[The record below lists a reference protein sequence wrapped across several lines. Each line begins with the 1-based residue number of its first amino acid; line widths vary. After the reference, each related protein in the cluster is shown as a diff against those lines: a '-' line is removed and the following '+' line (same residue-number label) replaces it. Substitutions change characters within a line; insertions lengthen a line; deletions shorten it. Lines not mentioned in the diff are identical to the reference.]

1 MKNSQTSSNNFDLP
15 QGPFDPGA
23 LLIYGGGGHG
33 KSVVELANIMGSFK
47 VIGIIDDGIEPGERV
62 LGYPVLGGEGVLEE
76 MFSRGVVQVSNAVG
90 AIGDIDLRIK
100 IFQKLS
106 RVGFAFPNL
115 VHPSAVVE
123 SSATLSSGIQVFPQS
138 YVGTEVE
145 VGMGVIINNGV
156 IISHDCRLADYV
168 GLAPGVI
175 LAGGVT
181 VGSGAQ
187 IGMGVTVNLNVSIGE
202 RALIGNSAV
211 IKGDVPDGS
220 VVHAGQ
226 IWPQRE

>member
-1 MKNSQTSSNNFDLP
+1 MKDSQTSSEQFGLP
-15 QGPFDPGA
+15 QGPFDSRS

-33 KSVVELANIMGSFK
+33 KSVIDLATSMESFEI
-47 VIGIIDDGIEPGERV
+47 IGLIDDGIEPGERV
-62 LGYPVLGGEGVLEE
+62 LGYPVLGGEGILEE
-76 MFSRGVVQVSNAVG
+76 MYSRGLVQVSNAVG

-100 IFQKLS
+100 LFSKLAQ
-106 RVGFAFPNL
+106 VGFSFPNL
-115 VHPSAVVE
+115 IHPSAVVE
-123 SSATLSSGIQVFPQS
+123 SSATLGSGIQVFPQS

-145 VGMGVIINNGV
+145 VGAGVILNNGV
-156 IISHDCRLADYV
+156 IISHDCSLADYA

-175 LAGGVT
+175 LAGGVSI
-181 VGSGAQ
+181 GEGAQ

-211 IKGDVPDGS
+211 IKGDVPDGG

-226 IWPQRE
+226 IWPPRE